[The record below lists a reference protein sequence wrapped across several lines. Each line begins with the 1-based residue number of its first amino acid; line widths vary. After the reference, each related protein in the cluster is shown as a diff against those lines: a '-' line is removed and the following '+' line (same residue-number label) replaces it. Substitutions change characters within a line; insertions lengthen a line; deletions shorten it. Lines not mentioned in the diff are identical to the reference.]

1 MLSFDSGL
9 TNALKNSNTTA
20 FWVLKLYYN
29 DESAFIGVS
38 DQHRQDG
45 SDIYYGL
52 VASWGTY
59 RQSLDFFNFTTSIGN
74 MSVTL
79 INAEKSIQGERF
91 SDLLADYNFAN
102 RKWELFLNTNET
114 STLDTAARM
123 IATGVISGEISYDE
137 NNTTLTLFDNTSKYH
152 KRVPVNTVD
161 SSTYTNAPTN
171 NIGKPIPMA
180 YGDFHEKTDIGT
192 IPTTNFDRFYNFY
205 KGAFPAIITDEW
217 DVQGEESEAR
227 VDSQALN
234 TLDAENIYI
243 FKGGYYPT
251 LTNASNSVSNN
262 PQIEYRGSTASVYL
276 PISTSNIAAATGSND
291 YSVSN
296 AARISDGD
304 FSAVASWAANGA
316 ETNNSDATLTFALP
330 KINKLGVYS
339 DISALIKWGTVTNLS
354 GSGDVFSITTKSG
367 GGVSLDSITSDSE
380 TKTSLTSGYTAT
392 RDAWDFEGDM
402 IYTLESVD
410 ANESVQIYESGMQID
425 FTIEDVETHDEE
437 ITITS
442 RITQMISP
450 ELGPPV
456 LLDLGYAEYIV
467 PASQFTPS
475 KIDYIYYSGKGR
487 QYGAY
492 IDADSR
498 NQGYNKDALI
508 ENPVFI
514 IESILRSELG
524 VLYSGSATSTT
535 SNKLVDSGASFAT
548 SIVGQ
553 TVYNLKDKTSAMV
566 TARDSGTTL
575 SIDANIMASGE
586 GYIIS
591 GLTSDEI
598 DYDSFDTS
606 GDTSDGY
613 LGDIY
618 EDAVGDVKFAFSQYK
633 YINSKDL
640 INRLAQLCLSY
651 IYIGGD
657 GKFKIKTLRRTDDY
671 SSSNQ
676 TVDFRD
682 ITLDK
687 IGKTSLGNIKNSI
700 VVKYNHDYG
709 AKQNLSEA
717 TATDSTSQGTTVNGY
732 NQTMK
737 FEIDVNEI
745 LDSTTATKLAEA
757 YLAVMKDRKDTVDF
771 TCMSPKY
778 NLMQIGDIID
788 FSNWNAGLKIYGSAM
803 SGYFIISDIT
813 KRVNGCTIKSIKVS

>member
-1 MLSFDSGL
+1 MLTFDTAL
-9 TNALKNSNTTA
+9 TNALKNRNTTA

-38 DQHRQDG
+38 DRHRQDG
-45 SDIYYGL
+45 TDIYYGL
-52 VASWGTY
+52 VASWSDF

-74 MSVTL
+74 IGVTL
-79 INAEKSIQGERF
+79 INTEKCIQGDRF
-91 SDLLADYNFAN
+91 SDLLSSYNFAN

-114 STLDTAARM
+114 TTLDTAARM
-123 IATGVISGEISYDE
+123 IGTGIISGEITYDE
-137 NNTTLTLFDNTSKYH
+137 NNVVLTLFDNSSKHH

-161 SSTYTNAPTN
+161 SSTYTNAPAN
-171 NIGKPIPMA
+171 NVGKPIPMA
-180 YGDFHEKTDIGT
+180 YGDFHAKTDIGT
-192 IPTTNFDRFYNFY
+192 IPTSNFDRFYNFY

-217 DVQGEESEAR
+217 DVQEEGSEALA
-227 VDSQALN
+227 DSQAIN
-234 TLDAENIYI
+234 TMDNENVYVY
-243 FKGGYYPT
+243 KNGYYPT
-251 LTNASNSVSNN
+251 LTGTVDVTGN
-262 PQIEYRGSTASVYL
+262 PEIEYKGSTASVYL
-276 PISTSNIAAATGSND
+276 PISTSNIASASGSGS
-291 YSVSN
+291 YSVAN
-296 AARISDGD
+296 ASRISDGD
-304 FSAVASWAANGA
+304 FSAVATWEANGA
-316 ETNNSDATLTFALP
+316 DTNNSDATLTFALP

-380 TKTSLTSGYTAT
+380 TKTSLTTGYTAT

-410 ANESVQIYESGMQID
+410 ADESAQIYESGMQID
-425 FTIEDVETHDEE
+425 FTIEEVQAHIEE
-437 ITITS
+437 ITIS
-442 RITQMISP
+442 SPITQMYSP
-450 ELGPPV
+450 ILGPPV
-456 LLDLGYAEYIV
+456 LLDLGYAEHIV
-467 PASQFTPS
+467 SASQFAPS
-475 KIDYIYYSGKGR
+475 QIDYVYYSGKGR

-498 NQGYNKDALI
+498 DQGYTKDALI

-778 NLMQIGDIID
+778 NHMEIGDIID